1 MTDTV
6 YVALISAG
14 SSVLVA
20 VTALVLNYRGF
31 SSIDSRFASMEAR
44 MLSLESSM
52 TTRFDLIMGKLGDL
66 ETRLSLLEDRSK
78 K

>member
-1 MTDTV
+1 
-6 YVALISAG
+6 VALISAG

-20 VTALVLNYRGF
+20 ITALVLNYRGF

-44 MLSLESSM
+44 MLTLETSM
-52 TTRFDLIMGKLGDL
+52 TTRFDLIMGKLADL
-66 ETRLSLLEDRSK
+66 DTRLSLLEDRSK